1 MANPHYQPDLVA
13 YEYAIEKQIKPEPR
27 LDIINKLKELNI
39 QPTTMIDISDGLS
52 SELHHICKQSHTGCR
67 IYEDRIPIDIIVSNI
82 GDEFDISPLT
92 MALNGGED
100 YELLFTIPLDKYD
113 LVKNDNDISVIG
125 HITDENEGLFLIN
138 NIGEAIE
145 LKAQGWDSFN
155 HNI

>member
-1 MANPHYQPDLVA
+1 
-13 YEYAIEKQIKPEPR
+13 
-27 LDIINKLKELNI
+27 
-39 QPTTMIDISDGLS
+39 
-52 SELHHICKQSHTGCR
+52 
-67 IYEDRIPIDIIVSNI
+67 
-82 GDEFDISPLT
+82 